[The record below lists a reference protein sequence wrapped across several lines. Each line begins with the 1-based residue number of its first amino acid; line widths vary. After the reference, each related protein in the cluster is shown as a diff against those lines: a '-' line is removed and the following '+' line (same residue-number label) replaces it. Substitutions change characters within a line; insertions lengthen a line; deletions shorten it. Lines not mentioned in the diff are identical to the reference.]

1 LIRIKEHDPF
11 SWRHH
16 PMSRTLPIA
25 MVLVVAATAARAAD
39 PPPHGEALLQRHC
52 SGCHA
57 VGRTGDS
64 PKPPAPPLR
73 ELHRRYDP
81 EILGEALS
89 EGLLTGHPLMPEFRF
104 EPDEV
109 RAIIRY
115 LDSIQTRQ
123 PA

>member
-1 LIRIKEHDPF
+1 MELRRVSPSIVALTFALTMASPAAAEPDRGE
-11 SWRHH
+11 
-16 PMSRTLPIA
+16 
-25 MVLVVAATAARAAD
+25 VLLR
-39 PPPHGEALLQRHC
+39 RHC
-52 SGCHA
+52 GGCHA
-57 VGRTGDS
+57 VGRAGES

-73 ELHRRYDP
+73 ELHKRYAP
-81 EILGEALS
+81 AALGEALA

-104 EPDEV
+104 EPDDV

>member
-1 LIRIKEHDPF
+1 MRQT
-11 SWRHH
+11 R
-16 PMSRTLPIA
+16 PMLFA
-25 MVLVVAATAARAAD
+25 MLLALTAGAAQAD
-39 PPPHGEALLQRHC
+39 PPARGEVLLKRHC

-57 VGRTGDS
+57 VGRTGES

-73 ELHRRYDP
+73 DLHQRYAP
-81 EILGEALS
+81 EALGEALS

-104 EPDEV
+104 EPDDV

-115 LDSIQTRQ
+115 LDSIQARQ